1 MNIAEIRRKTAAARA
16 SNDAFLIKEFSNS
29 PLKKYINKQIHK
41 AAEKGE
47 SELWLDFYTIKQ
59 SMLGEKYGVPTMSS
73 AIHYYQNKGFEAT
86 SCRMPCSENV
96 AIVISWM

>member
-1 MNIAEIRRKTAAARA
+1 MNIAEIRRKTFAARA

-29 PLKKYINKQIHK
+29 SLKKYINKQIHK

-47 SELWLDFYTIKQ
+47 SELWLDFYATKKLL
-59 SMLGEKYGVPTMSS
+59 LGYKYGVPTMSS

-86 SCRMPCSENV
+86 SRRVPCSENI
-96 AIVISWM
+96 ALVISWM